1 MKKFIAKV
9 NGKEYVV
16 EVTEVGTTDSVTT
29 QPVYTAPVEQPV
41 EVTTQKVE
49 TKQAAP
55 VVNKP
60 ALSGG
65 KGSVRIEAPMPGTIL
80 AVKVSVGQAVKKNQV
95 VAVLEAMKMENDIVA
110 AQEGVVASVD
120 ISNGASVEAGQ
131 LLVSLN

>member
-41 EVTTQKVE
+41 EVSTQKVE

-60 ALSGG
+60 ASSGS

-120 ISNGASVEAGQ
+120 VSNGASVEAGQ